1 VQSTLDPA
9 GREAQRVASLF
20 WWMTIGAVIVWVSVI
35 ALALYATRARPEVDR
50 RRQAQAIIVTGAA
63 LPAVVL
69 FILLVYGLSML
80 SDRTAPTPANA
91 LRISVFG
98 ERWWWRIRYEPRG
111 GQPFEVANEVRL
123 PVNEPVEFRLH
134 SNNVI
139 HSFWIPAL
147 GGKMDMIPGRVNRLV
162 LHPTRTGR
170 FRGACAEFCGD
181 GHANMAFDAIVLE
194 KQEFDQWVTKQS
206 APATA
211 ATPPIP
217 QEDSP

>member
-1 VQSTLDPA
+1 
-9 GREAQRVASLF
+9 
-20 WWMTIGAVIVWVSVI
+20 
-35 ALALYATRARPEVDR
+35 
-50 RRQAQAIIVTGAA
+50 

-69 FILLVYGLSML
+69 VVLLVYGLSL
-80 SDRTAPTPANA
+80 LAERTAPAPVNA
-91 LRISVFG
+91 LRISVSG
-98 ERWWWRIRYEPRG
+98 ERWWWRIRYEPQG

-162 LHPTRTGR
+162 LYPTRTGR
-170 FRGACAEFCGD
+170 FRGVCAEYCGA

-194 KQEFDQWVTKQS
+194 RREFDQWLRKQS
-206 APATA
+206 APATT
-211 ATPPIP
+211 ATPARPR
-217 QEDSP
+217 EDAP